1 MKTQNPRLIRPA
13 LVDLFAF
20 VSLAACIALSVGLVL
35 AGTVL
40 LLSGNAQAAQPGR
53 DGGLLLRPRGA
64 GATFAAPLLGT
75 DVEIRV
81 VGHVA
86 RAKVTQRFRNTQQDW
101 YEGTYV
107 FPLPENAAVDR
118 LRMRIGERLVEGEIR
133 EKEKARATYAQA
145 KAEGRRAALLEQE
158 RPNIFTSSVANIAP
172 GEEVQVE
179 IEYQQALHYDQGRYS
194 LRFPMVVGP
203 RYFPA
208 AEAKGSD
215 AARIT
220 TAVFRPADDS
230 AVRNPVTL
238 RVDVQAGVPIAELKS
253 PSHRIETGP
262 CGEAGCR
269 AILHDPHPSGT
280 PANKDFVLDWTLAPG
295 GVPAAAAITE
305 LKDGRHYGL
314 VMVVPPAQERPGSAI
329 PREAIFVIDTS
340 GSMQGASI
348 AQAKE
353 ALELA
358 VRRLG
363 PADRFNIIEFNS
375 TARPFYPEARAASPD
390 NLEAAAR
397 WVRELRAN
405 GGTEMA
411 RALDLAL
418 DGKETPG
425 RIRQIVFLTDGAVG
439 NEDQLFR
446 MIRERLGDSRLFT
459 VGIGSAPNS
468 HFMSK
473 AAQFGSGSF
482 TYIGRIE
489 EVKQK
494 MDALFTKLESPVLK
508 GVRIDWGGAVG
519 VEAWPKQVPDLY
531 AGEPVMVLFSAEK
544 LGGALTVSATA
555 GDKPWAARVP
565 VAPAEGANALSVL
578 WAHERIG
585 ALMDR
590 MREGAP
596 EDVIRDAVLKL
607 ALEHQLVSRY
617 TSLVAVDRTPAR
629 TAEALLKSA
638 SLPTNLPEGWTHE
651 GVGGE
656 TQGELPRGATNARFD
671 LLFGSLLLLLGLLL
685 CRRSQGWE

>member
-1 MKTQNPRLIRPA
+1 MKTHDTPVPSSARLA
-13 LVDLFAF
+13 LADAITFLA
-20 VSLAACIALSVGLVL
+20 LAACIAFSVGLVL

-40 LLSGNAQAAQPGR
+40 LLSGSAQAAQPER
-53 DGGLLLRPRGA
+53 DGGLLLKARDGGA
-64 GATFAAPLLGT
+64 SHSAPLLAT

-86 RAKVTQRFRNTQQDW
+86 RAKVTQRFRNTQPDW
-101 YEGTYV
+101 YEGVYV

-133 EKEKARATYAQA
+133 EKEKARASYAQA
-145 KAEGRRAALLEQE
+145 KAEGRRTALLKQE

-172 GEEVQVE
+172 GEEVQIE
-179 IEYQQALHYDQGRYS
+179 IEYQQVLWYDQGRYS

-208 AEAKGSD
+208 AEAKGVD

-220 TAVFRPADDS
+220 TAVFRPVEDGV
-230 AVRNPVTL
+230 VRNPVTL
-238 RVDVQAGVPIAELKS
+238 RVDVQAGVPVAELRS

-269 AILHDPHPSGT
+269 AVLHEAVPV
-280 PANKDFVLDWTLAPG
+280 NKDFVLDWTLAPG
-295 GVPAAAAITE
+295 RVPAAAAITE
-305 LKDGRHYGL
+305 RKAARHYGL
-314 VMVVPPAQERPGSAI
+314 VMVVPPAQEHRADRL

-348 AQAKE
+348 TQAKE
-353 ALELA
+353 ALQLA
-358 VRRLG
+358 VRRLS

-375 TARPFYPEARAASPD
+375 HARPLYPTARPASPG
-390 NLEAAAR
+390 NLEAAAN
-397 WVRELRAN
+397 WVNELRAN

-411 RALDLAL
+411 KALDLAL
-418 DGKETPG
+418 DGSETPG

-459 VGIGSAPNS
+459 IGIGSAPNS

-473 AAQFGSGSF
+473 AAQFGAGSF

-494 MDALFTKLESPVLK
+494 MDALFAKLESPVLK

-519 VEAWPKQVPDLY
+519 VEAWPKQIPDLY
-531 AGEPVMVLFSAEK
+531 AGEPVIVLFSAER
-544 LGGALTVSATA
+544 LGGPLGVSAQG
-555 GDKPWAARVP
+555 GDGSWMARVP
-565 VAPAEGANALSVL
+565 VAPAVVENALPVL
-578 WAHERIG
+578 LARERISS
-585 ALMDR
+585 LMDQ
-590 MREGAP
+590 MRGGTP
-596 EDVIRDAVLKL
+596 EDEIRQAVLKL

-617 TSLVAVDRTPAR
+617 TSLIAVDKTPAR
-629 TAEALLKSA
+629 TAEALLKST
-638 SLPTNLPEGWTHE
+638 SLPTQLPEGWTME
-651 GVGGE
+651 GVEAE
-656 TQGELPRGATNARFD
+656 THGELPRGATNARLD
-671 LLFGSLLLLLGLLL
+671 LLVGALLLLLAALLWNRS
-685 CRRSQGWE
+685 RRWG

>member
-1 MKTQNPRLIRPA
+1 MKTHQTHFPPVARLA
-13 LVDLFAF
+13 LVDFLAF
-20 VSLAACIALSVGLVL
+20 MALAACIALSVGLVL
-35 AGTVL
+35 AGAVL
-40 LLSGNAQAAQPGR
+40 LLSGSAQAAQPER
-53 DGGLLLRPRGA
+53 EGGLLLRPRG
-64 GATFAAPLLGT
+64 GGTPLAAPLLAT

-81 VGHVA
+81 VGHVVRA
-86 RAKVTQRFRNTQQDW
+86 RVTQRFRNAQADW

-133 EKEKARATYAQA
+133 EKEKARASYAQA

-179 IEYQQALHYDQGRYS
+179 IEYQQALRYDQGRYA

-208 AEAKGSD
+208 AEAKGAD
-215 AARIT
+215 AARIA
-220 TAVFRPADDS
+220 TAVFRPADDGI
-230 AVRNPVTL
+230 VRNPVTL
-238 RVDVQAGVPIAELKS
+238 RVDVQAGVPVADLNS
-253 PSHRIETGP
+253 PSHLIETGP

-269 AILHDPHPSGT
+269 AVLHEAV
-280 PANKDFVLDWTLAPG
+280 PANKAFVLEWTLARG
-295 GVPAAAAITE
+295 RAPAAAAITE
-305 LKDGRHYGL
+305 LKDGKHYGL
-314 VMVVPPAQERPGSAI
+314 VMVVPPALERRGEAL
-329 PREAIFVIDTS
+329 PREAVFVIDTS

-358 VRRLG
+358 VRRLS

-375 TARPFYPEARAASPD
+375 YARPLYPEARPASAV
-390 NLEAAAR
+390 NLEAAVR

-411 RALDLAL
+411 KALDLAL
-418 DGKETPG
+418 DGSATPG

-439 NEDQLFR
+439 NEDQLFH

-473 AAQFGSGSF
+473 AAQFGAGSF

-494 MDALFTKLESPVLK
+494 MDALFAKLESPVLK
-508 GVRIDWGGAVG
+508 GVRIDWGGAAG
-519 VEAWPKQVPDLY
+519 VDAWPKQVPDLY
-531 AGEPVMVLFSAEK
+531 AGEPVMVLFSADR
-544 LGGALTVSATA
+544 LGGPLTVSAQA
-555 GDKPWAARVP
+555 GDGSWLARVP
-565 VAPAEGANALSVL
+565 VAPAAGENALSVL
-578 WAHERIG
+578 WARERIG

-590 MREGAP
+590 MRGGER
-596 EDVIRDAVLKL
+596 EDEIREAVLKL

-629 TAEALLKSA
+629 SAEAMLKSA
-638 SLPTNLPEGWTHE
+638 ALPTNLPEGWTME

-656 TQGELPRGATNARFD
+656 MNGELPRGATNARFD
-671 LLFGSLLLLLGLLL
+671 LLVGALLLLLATLLWNRA
-685 CRRSQGWE
+685 RRWA

>member
-1 MKTQNPRLIRPA
+1 MKTQNPSLTRLA
-13 LVDLFAF
+13 LLDLFTF

-40 LLSGNAQAAQPGR
+40 LLSGSAQAAQHER
-53 DGGLLLRPRGA
+53 DGGLLLMPRAGGA
-64 GATFAAPLLGT
+64 VLTAPLLAT
-75 DVEIRV
+75 DVEIQV

-86 RAKVTQRFRNTQQDW
+86 RAKVTQRFRNTQPDW

-107 FPLPENAAVDR
+107 FPLPEDAAVDR

-172 GEEVQVE
+172 GEEVQIE
-179 IEYQQALHYDQGRYS
+179 IEYQQTLRYDQGRYS

-215 AARIT
+215 AARVT
-220 TAVFRPADDS
+220 TALFRPAS
-230 AVRNPVTL
+230 KSVVRNPVTL
-238 RVDVQAGVPIAELKS
+238 RVDVHAGVSVAELRS

-269 AILHDPHPSGT
+269 AVLHDPLSSGT
-280 PANKDFVLDWTLAPG
+280 PANKDFVLEWTLESG
-295 GVPAAAAITE
+295 RVPAAAAITE
-305 LKDGRHYGL
+305 LKHGRHYGL
-314 VMVVPPAQERPGSAI
+314 VMVVPPAQASPDSTI

-358 VRRLG
+358 VRRLA
-363 PADRFNIIEFNS
+363 PVDRFNIIEFNS
-375 TARPFYPEARAASPD
+375 HARPLFAEARAASPD
-390 NLEAAAR
+390 NLEASIR
-397 WVRELRAN
+397 WVRDLRAN

-468 HFMSK
+468 HFMSR
-473 AAQFGSGSF
+473 AARFGAGSF

-494 MDALFTKLESPVLK
+494 MDALFSKLESPVLK

-519 VEAWPKQVPDLY
+519 IEAWPKQVPDLY

-555 GDKPWAARVP
+555 GDKAWMARVP
-565 VAPAEGANALSVL
+565 VAPAESANALSVL
-578 WAHERIG
+578 WARERIG
-585 ALMDR
+585 ALMDG
-590 MREGAP
+590 MREGVP
-596 EDVIRDAVLKL
+596 EDDIREAVLKL

-617 TSLVAVDRTPAR
+617 TSLVAVDKTPAR

-638 SLPTNLPEGWTHE
+638 SLPTNLPEGWTME
-651 GVGGE
+651 GNVG
-656 TQGELPRGATNARFD
+656 QVHGELPRGATSARFD
-671 LLFGSLLLLLGLLL
+671 LLLGSLLLLLGLLL
-685 CRRSQGWE
+685 YRRSQRWE